1 MVAYEENVESEHGAT
16 DPVVAVMVI
25 RAICE
30 ALPIEAEVLVV
41 SRDLN
46 RRQSGLGSWAA
57 SFCRFQSVIILNW
70 KRGKPQLS
78 SHKEAGLTQH
88 DFGTFL

>member
-1 MVAYEENVESEHGAT
+1 MVAYEAVLENVESEHGAT
-16 DPVVAVMVI
+16 DPVVAVVVI

-30 ALPIEAEVLVV
+30 ALPIEAEVIVV

-57 SFCRFQSVIILNW
+57 SFCRF
-70 KRGKPQLS
+70 
-78 SHKEAGLTQH
+78 
-88 DFGTFL
+88 